1 MFRLTALAAATV
13 LALAGCAAD
22 AGSTVPAQ
30 SPVSEAPATASPPA
44 PASTSPAASEGGF
57 IDYADYAQDPAA
69 YAAGEVVL
77 FFNATWCPTC
87 QEATKNLEQSDFPS
101 ELTVVSV
108 DYDSQTDL
116 RKRYGVTTQH
126 TFVQVSADGEE
137 IEKFTGATTV
147 EQIMDRLA

>member
-1 MFRLTALAAATV
+1 MLRLPALAAV
-13 LALAGCAAD
+13 SLLALAGCAD
-22 AGSTVPAQ
+22 DGSTA
-30 SPVSEAPATASPPA
+30 APAVSAVAAAPTTAPPSA
-44 PASTSPAASEGGF
+44 TSSSPAMSTGGF
-57 IDYADYAQDPAA
+57 IDYADYAQNPQAHAEGD
-69 YAAGEVVL
+69 VVL

-87 QEATKNLEQSDFPS
+87 QEATKNLEQADFPG

-147 EQIMDRLA
+147 EQILDRLA